1 MSRTALPEG
10 FSAELEA
17 ALDAG
22 LASELYDA
30 LACSEPSLSVRV
42 NPAKGA
48 RVPGGCVQ
56 VPWCATGFYLDSRP
70 LFAADPAWHQGRY
83 YVQDASSM
91 ALGHIVAMVREKFF
105 DNRADLTYLDAC
117 AAPGG
122 KTIAAAEALGEEAF
136 VVANE
141 YDRRR
146 AAILDENLTRYGLAN
161 VAVACGPA
169 QRFGALDDAF
179 DIIGVDAPCSGE
191 GMMRKEPEAVR
202 QWSPGLIEQCSRQQR
217 DIVEA
222 LWPALKPGGV
232 MIYSTCTFNVHEDEE
247 VVRHLID
254 TFNAEVIDLDPGLFP
269 GSVGGKP
276 GLRFL
281 PGRVRG
287 EGLYVCVLR
296 KSADAD
302 GGKMPRPRPL
312 PAPQPGMEAFARAN
326 LLNADHFS
334 VSGTW
339 AVPRRHVPL
348 VERIAAVK
356 GLVRAGIVLGE
367 QKGRDTVPS
376 GSLVLSTA
384 FDTSRYPTFD
394 ADYPTAVR
402 YLRGEA
408 ITDLPDDLPRGYFIV
423 TYQSEPL
430 GLAKNVGRRA
440 NNLYPD
446 SFRLRL
452 GSVPAEAPQVITTN
466 NHE

>member
-1 MSRTALPEG
+1 MSITALPEG
-10 FSAELEA
+10 FQTELETA
-17 ALDAG
+17 VGASP
-22 LASELYDA
+22 ASELCIA
-30 LACSEPSLSVRV
+30 LACTEPSLSVRA
-42 NPAKGA
+42 NRAKGSA
-48 RVPGGCVQ
+48 VPDGADL
-56 VPWCATGFYLDSRP
+56 VPWCDTGFYLASRP

-91 ALGHIVAMVREKFF
+91 ALGSIVAMVRERFF
-105 DNRADLTYLDAC
+105 DGRDDLVYLDAC

-122 KTIAAAEALGEEAF
+122 KTIAAAEALGEGAF

-161 VAVACGPA
+161 VAVACGAA
-169 QRFGALDDAF
+169 QRLGVLADAF

-202 QWSPGLIEQCSRQQR
+202 QWSPALIEQCSRQQCE
-217 DIVEA
+217 IVGA
-222 LWPALKPGGV
+222 LWPALKPGGI

-247 VVRHLID
+247 VVRFITD
-254 TFNAEVIDLDPGLFP
+254 RFGAEIIELSPELFP
-269 GSVGGKP
+269 GSVSGHP

-296 KSADAD
+296 KKAADEV
-302 GGKMPRPRPL
+302 GKKLRTRPL
-312 PAPQPGMEAFARAN
+312 PAPEPGMEAFAREN
-326 LLNADHFS
+326 LRNAERFS
-334 VSGTW
+334 VTGTW
-339 AVPRRHVPL
+339 AVPRRHVAL
-348 VERIAAVK
+348 IERVASVK
-356 GLVRAGIVLGE
+356 GLIRAGIVLAG

-384 FDTSRYPTFD
+384 FDTSHYPAFD
-394 ADYPTAVR
+394 TDYASAVS

-408 ITDLPDDLPRGYFIV
+408 LTNLPAELPRGYFIV
-423 TYQSEPL
+423 TYQGVPL

-452 GSVPAEAPQVITTN
+452 GTVPAEAPQVITPNTN
-466 NHE
+466 E

>member
-10 FSAELEA
+10 FPAELEA
-17 ALDAG
+17 AVGAEM
-22 LASELYDA
+22 ASELCDA
-30 LACSEPSLSVRV
+30 LAGTEPSLSVRL

-48 RVPGGCVQ
+48 RTVFGNNR
-56 VPWCATGFYLDSRP
+56 VPWCDTGFYLDSRP
-70 LFAADPAWHQGRY
+70 LFAADPAWHQGCY

-91 ALGHIVAMVREKFF
+91 ALGSIVSAVRERFF
-105 DNRADLTYLDAC
+105 ENRDNLTYLDAC

-122 KTIAAAEALGEEAF
+122 KTIAAAEALGTGAF

-161 VAVACGPA
+161 VAVSCGAA
-169 QRFGALDDAF
+169 QRLGALVDAF

-202 QWSPGLIEQCSRQQR
+202 QWTPALVEQCSRQQR
-217 DIVEA
+217 EIVEA

-232 MIYSTCTFNVHEDEE
+232 MIYSTCTFNVHEDED
-247 VVRHLID
+247 VVLHLVEK
-254 TFNAEVIDLDPGLFP
+254 FNAEVINIAPDLFP
-269 GSVGGKP
+269 GSVPGKP

-287 EGLYVCVLR
+287 EGLYVCLLR
-296 KSADAD
+296 KNPGAEAE
-302 GGKMPRPRPL
+302 KMQRTRPF
-312 PAPQPGMEAFARAN
+312 PAPQPGMETFARLN
-326 LLNADHFS
+326 LRDADRYI
-334 VSGTW
+334 VTGTW
-339 AVPRRHVPL
+339 AVPRRHVAL
-348 VERIAAVK
+348 IERVAAVK
-356 GLVRAGIVLGE
+356 GLIRAGIVLAE

-376 GSLVLSTA
+376 GCLVLSTA
-384 FDTSRYPTFD
+384 FDASRYPAFD

-408 ITDLPDDLPRGYFIV
+408 LTSLPDGLPRGYFLV
-423 TYQSEPL
+423 TYRGVPL

-452 GSVPAEAPQVITTN
+452 GNVPAEAPQVIISN
-466 NHE
+466 DR